1 MNNVSLYCGD
11 LLLKYLQNVKR
22 FRFDPVND
30 RRNWKIEKELVC
42 LEGCFFIFIIDKFNQ
57 PKLLPVS
64 T

>member
-42 LEGCFFIFIIDKFNQ
+42 LEGCFLF
-57 PKLLPVS
+57 S
-64 T
+64 